1 MIEVVFSE
9 SAAGSLSVAAGKN
22 HIGGVSSAIIMN
34 TEGDSEIPCQDEIE
48 KMLRESEE
56 RERLNW
62 ENAIPLDVERK
73 DILSFPLALS
83 IGSITEEEIGKQRE
97 ETLQNLVS
105 FYPDEEK
112 EAAEEMQETARK
124 NLDNL
129 LIRAQEGEAIRVW
142 SSDLPDEA
150 CGFCWLVDQLKPIG
164 FENLDITYVELP
176 DYHMMPDKTV
186 VIYSGWGEVAP
197 HQWGHLALLGE
208 KVPANYMHALSFRWE
223 QLKREN
229 ATLRAVVNRQLV
241 SVPDTFY
248 DAFILR
254 ELEAQEDEFMEAVLI
269 GKVLGK
275 YSLGISDGLIALRI
289 EQFIKEGKL
298 EVITHAKPQDPSY
311 HRMLRKRCS
320 NFEK

>member
-9 SAAGSLSVAAGKN
+9 SAAGSLSVAAGKSY
-22 HIGGVSSAIIMN
+22 IGGVSSAIIMN
-34 TEGDSEIPCQDEIE
+34 TEGDSEIPNQDEIE

-83 IGSITEEEIGKQRE
+83 IGSITEDEIGKQRE

-142 SSDLPDEA
+142 SSDLP
-150 CGFCWLVDQLKPIG
+150 Q
-164 FENLDITYVELP
+164 
-176 DYHMMPDKTV
+176 
-186 VIYSGWGEVAP
+186 YS
-197 HQWGHLALLGE
+197 
-208 KVPANYMHALSFRWE
+208 
-223 QLKREN
+223 
-229 ATLRAVVNRQLV
+229 
-241 SVPDTFY
+241 
-248 DAFILR
+248 
-254 ELEAQEDEFMEAVLI
+254 
-269 GKVLGK
+269 
-275 YSLGISDGLIALRI
+275 
-289 EQFIKEGKL
+289 
-298 EVITHAKPQDPSY
+298 
-311 HRMLRKRCS
+311 
-320 NFEK
+320 